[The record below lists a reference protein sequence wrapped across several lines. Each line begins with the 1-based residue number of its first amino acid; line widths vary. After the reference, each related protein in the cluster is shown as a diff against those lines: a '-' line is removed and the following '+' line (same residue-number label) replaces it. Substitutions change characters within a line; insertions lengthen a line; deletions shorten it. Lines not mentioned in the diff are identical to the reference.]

1 LRLLRKSQLINVIGP
16 IADGASKTDTTPLG
30 LFSFDTVTQGSRAA
44 RQPWAKLHNRFV
56 VQSLKFELD

>member
-1 LRLLRKSQLINVIGP
+1 LRLLRKSQLINVIAP

-44 RQPWAKLHNRFV
+44 RQTLG
-56 VQSLKFELD
+56 